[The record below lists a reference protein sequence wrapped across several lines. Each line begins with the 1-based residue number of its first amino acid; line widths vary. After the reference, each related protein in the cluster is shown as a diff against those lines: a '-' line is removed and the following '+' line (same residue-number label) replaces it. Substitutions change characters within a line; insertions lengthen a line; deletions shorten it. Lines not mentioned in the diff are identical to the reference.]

1 MTKYGNWEDY
11 FFDGSHYISKGAYYR
26 NSSFL
31 IYPTWEEVN
40 RSILIPGDRWHPF
53 CPSGL
58 PPHDIKTIHGESLI
72 PFRTIN
78 YTLEALEGYH
88 TMLGKEILIMN
99 LAEAASSH
107 CDQFSLAVMDMRDF
121 YRRHDFQVGDAIRVH
136 VLDYHQGL
144 YAAEYV
150 NQPEKGEWDERAN
163 SWLSLMEASM
173 HKVIALFGDKL
184 ILPRQIDWAFF
195 MGGRRLLSRPSANIR
210 YFLRHTNQF
219 TVAGR
224 DGVYFLRKK

>member
-11 FFDGSHYISKGAYYR
+11 FYDGSHYISKGAYYR
-26 NSSFL
+26 DSSFL
-31 IYPTWEEVN
+31 IHPTWEEVN
-40 RSILIPGDRWHPF
+40 RKILIPGDRWHPF
-53 CPSGL
+53 CPSSL
-58 PPHDIKTIHGESLI
+58 SPSEIKTIHGESLI
-72 PFRTIN
+72 PFRSIN

-88 TMLGKEILIMN
+88 SLLGREILIMN
-99 LAEAASSH
+99 LTDGGSAF
-107 CDQFSLAVMDMRDF
+107 CRQFTLPVMDMREF
-121 YRRHDFQVGDAIRVH
+121 YGRYDFQVGDAIRIH
-136 VLDYHQGL
+136 VLDYQQGV

-150 NQPEKGEWDERAN
+150 NQPEREEWDEKAN
-163 SWLSLMEASM
+163 SWLSLMESSM

-195 MGGRRLLSRPSANIR
+195 MGGRKLLNGPSANIR
-210 YFLRHTNQF
+210 YFLNHTDQF